1 MKIVGAVAAAA
12 HYLLE
17 FTPTLMTKVVV
28 YSKPGCCLCDEVK
41 AQLTKLREKHPF
53 ELRELNIL
61 DDPEIY
67 EEFKEE
73 IPVVFINGRK
83 AFKYRLDE
91 RKFLKM
97 IGDL

>member
-1 MKIVGAVAAAA
+1 MKIVRAVAAAA

-28 YSKPGCCLCDEVK
+28 YSKPGCCLCERVK
-41 AQLTKLREKHPF
+41 AQLTKLREKHSF

-67 EEFKEE
+67 EQFKEE
-73 IPVVFINGRK
+73 IPVVFVNGRK

-91 RKFLKM
+91 RKFIRM
-97 IGDL
+97 IGHL